1 MDTLMDKSGSFPL
14 SGILLSEETF
24 EYFEKKRKKEKH
36 IKNLIMAKDFVPN

>member
-1 MDTLMDKSGSFPL
+1 MDKSGSFPL

-24 EYFEKKRKKEKH
+24 EYFEKKERKKEKH